1 HGKLRCKLNELA
13 QRNRWELKYE
23 DVSSAGPDHI
33 KTFTQRAVVNGKPY
47 ANGVGKNKKE
57 AKQIAAKN
65 ALEGLLNSAPE
76 PVNINKQLFPSYVTQ
91 SNYICWLNEYGQKNR
106 VNIRALESTT
116 IGSTIITTCCKYV
129 VGDKEYPPAYGITR
143 KEAKEEA
150 AKLVYHEL
158 CGSKTTGCNQS
169 IQGKKK
175 KKTCLFDNFF
185 LFCKCSLTTFL
196 CRFLKEYHS
205 IKSLGKGAFGSVF
218 RARKQLLEKDY
229 AIKIISCKDKTRR
242 EVLVLANL
250 DHPNIVRYFSCWLQD
265 TGYKYMTKTL
275 YHKIELIKGVDLLLL
290 LFSSEVKINTKF
302 LFIEMELC
310 EGGTLR
316 RWIHK
321 KNIAPAENSRQRQS
335 LEFARQILSGVE
347 YIHSKKLIHRDLK
360 PENIL
365 FGQDGNVRIGDFGLA
380 TQDNDDGELVE
391 RTEDSGTRSYMA
403 PEQVG
408 VNYDRK
414 VDVFAL
420 GLIFFELFWRI
431 GTGHERIKVC
441 KTTCTIGE
449 RVNDVHIIKTML
461 STKPEARPEASA
473 LKTELKRW
481 TGTPEGN
488 TDQGNLTV

>member
-1 HGKLRCKLNELA
+1 FKDTGPEKNNENGLTA
-13 QRNRWELKYE
+13 SITY
-23 DVSSAGPDHI
+23 SC
-33 KTFTQRAVVNGKPY
+33 VVCFDRF
-47 ANGVGKNKKE
+47 
-57 AKQIAAKN
+57 
-65 ALEGLLNSAPE
+65 NSDFDCIE
-76 PVNINKQLFPSYVTQ
+76 P
-91 SNYICWLNEYGQKNR
+91 
-106 VNIRALESTT
+106 
-116 IGSTIITTCCKYV
+116 
-129 VGDKEYPPAYGITR
+129 
-143 KEAKEEA
+143 
-150 AKLVYHEL
+150 
-158 CGSKTTGCNQS
+158 
-169 IQGKKK
+169 
-175 KKTCLFDNFF
+175 
-185 LFCKCSLTTFL
+185 
-196 CRFLKEYHS
+196 
-205 IKSLGKGAFGSVF
+205 LGKGSYGCVYK
-218 RARKQLLEKDY
+218 ARHKVLDQY
-229 AIKIISCKDKTRR
+229 RAIKEIRSKDLPR

-265 TGYKYMTKTL
+265 TGYN
-275 YHKIELIKGVDLLLL
+275 
-290 LFSSEVKINTKF
+290 SEVKINTKF

-449 RVNDVHIIKTML
+449 RVNDVCVIVSGWWWSKGPMAQTRLMNTRPMNL
-461 STKPEARPEASA
+461 S
-473 LKTELKRW
+473 
-481 TGTPEGN
+481 
-488 TDQGNLTV
+488 LTLSYIV

>member
-1 HGKLRCKLNELA
+1 MLHVYSEKTSELRVSQVDIGFTKKVDYLSIIN
-13 QRNRWELKYE
+13 KYCQTKNLPRTYIE
-23 DVSSAGPDHI
+23 VGIEGPSHNLQ
-33 KTFTQRAVVNGKPY
+33 FRY
-47 ANGVGKNKKE
+47 R
-57 AKQIAAKN
+57 
-65 ALEGLLNSAPE
+65 LE
-76 PVNINKQLFPSYVTQ
+76 INKQLYPVGKAKNKKDAKQMAAQSAYIELRKQPDWDTVSEDEASEIASTSAIPS
-91 SNYICWLNEYGQKNR
+91 SFL
-106 VNIRALESTT
+106 
-116 IGSTIITTCCKYV
+116 ITYSCV
-129 VGDKEYPPAYGITR
+129 V
-143 KEAKEEA
+143 
-150 AKLVYHEL
+150 
-158 CGSKTTGCNQS
+158 C
-169 IQGKKK
+169 
-175 KKTCLFDNFF
+175 FD
-185 LFCKCSLTTFL
+185 
-196 CRFLKEYHS
+196 RFNSDFDCIEP
-205 IKSLGKGAFGSVF
+205 LGKGSYGCVYK
-218 RARKQLLEKDY
+218 ARHKVLDQY
-229 AIKIISCKDKTRR
+229 RAIKEIRSKDLPR

>member
-65 ALEGLLNSAPE
+65 ALEEATPTSVPPS
-76 PVNINKQLFPSYVTQ
+76 PVFPTSVTQ

-158 CGSKTTGCNQS
+158 CGSKTTGVSLQLETPTPMIEMMLFRLRKPQCNQS

-265 TGYKYMTKTL
+265 TGYN
-275 YHKIELIKGVDLLLL
+275 
-290 LFSSEVKINTKF
+290 SEVKINTKF

-449 RVNDVHIIKTML
+449 RSHIIKTML